1 MIPSSDEKTWAML
14 CHLGGLVHFIPFGQI
29 IAPMIIWLI
38 KKDEMPFV
46 DDQGKEALNFQ
57 ISMLIY
63 YLICIPLIFI
73 VVGIFLLIMLGIL
86 NLILVIIAAVK
97 AGQGVAFRYPL
108 SLNLVR

>member
-1 MIPSSDEKTWAML
+1 MVSNDEKNWAML
-14 CHLGGLVHFIPFGQI
+14 CHLGGLVHFLPFGQI
-29 IAPMIIWLI
+29 IVPMIIWMA
-38 KKDEMPFV
+38 KKDELPFV

-73 VVGIFLLIMLGIL
+73 VIGIFLLAMLGLI

-97 AGQGVAFRYPL
+97 AQQGEAFRYPL
-108 SLNLVR
+108 SLNLVK

>member
-1 MIPSSDEKTWAML
+1 MVSNEEKNWAML

-29 IAPMIIWLI
+29 IAPMVIWLV
-38 KKDEMPFV
+38 KKDDLPFV

-73 VVGIFLLIMLGIL
+73 VIGIFMLISLGII
-86 NLILVIIAAVK
+86 NLVLVIIAAVK
-97 AGQGVAFRYPL
+97 AGQGEAFRYPL
-108 SLNLVR
+108 SLKLVK

>member
-1 MIPSSDEKTWAML
+1 MVSNDERNWAML

-29 IAPMIIWLI
+29 IVPMIIWMV
-38 KKDEMPFV
+38 KKDELPFV

-73 VVGIFLLIMLGIL
+73 VIGIFFLAMLGLI
-86 NLILVIIAAVK
+86 NLILVVIAAVK
-97 AGQGVAFRYPL
+97 AQQGEAFRYPL
-108 SLNLVR
+108 SLNLIK

>member
-1 MIPSSDEKTWAML
+1 MVSNDERNWAML

-29 IAPMIIWLI
+29 IVPMIIWMV
-38 KKDEMPFV
+38 KKDELPFV

-73 VVGIFLLIMLGIL
+73 VIGIFFLAMLGLI

-97 AGQGVAFRYPL
+97 AQQGEAFRYPL
-108 SLNLVR
+108 SLNLIK

>member
-1 MIPSSDEKTWAML
+1 MVSNDERNCAML

-29 IAPMIIWLI
+29 IVPMIIWMV
-38 KKDEMPFV
+38 KKDELPFV

-73 VVGIFLLIMLGIL
+73 VIGIFFLAMLGLI

-97 AGQGVAFRYPL
+97 AQQGEAFRYPL
-108 SLNLVR
+108 SLNLIK

>member
-1 MIPSSDEKTWAML
+1 MVSNDEKNWAML
-14 CHLGGLVHFIPFGQI
+14 CHLGGLVHFLPFGQI
-29 IAPMIIWLI
+29 IVPLIIWMA
-38 KKDEMPFV
+38 KKDELPFV

-73 VVGIFLLIMLGIL
+73 VIGIFLLAMLGLI

-97 AGQGVAFRYPL
+97 AQQGEAFRYPL
-108 SLNLVR
+108 SLNLVK